1 MEARV
6 QKLSNKTRRV
16 SRRESEEEKNAFM
29 LLLESEHLSGA
40 VNLPIWL
47 KDVMISLQFIGNL

>member
-6 QKLSNKTRRV
+6 QKFSNKSRRV

-47 KDVMISLQFIGNL
+47 KDVMISLQFVGNL

>member
-1 MEARV
+1 M
-6 QKLSNKTRRV
+6 QKFSNKSRRV

-47 KDVMISLQFIGNL
+47 KDVMISLEFVGNL

>member
-6 QKLSNKTRRV
+6 QTLSNKSRRV

-47 KDVMISLQFIGNL
+47 KDVMISLEFVGNL

>member
-1 MEARV
+1 M
-6 QKLSNKTRRV
+6 QKLSNKSRRV
-16 SRRESEEEKNAFM
+16 NRRESEEEKKNAFM

-47 KDVMISLQFIGNL
+47 KDVMISLQFLGNL

>member
-6 QKLSNKTRRV
+6 QKLSNKSRRV

-47 KDVMISLQFIGNL
+47 KDVMISLEFVGNL

>member
-6 QKLSNKTRRV
+6 QKLSNKSRRV

-47 KDVMISLQFIGNL
+47 KDVMISLQFVGNL

>member
-1 MEARV
+1 MEARL
-6 QKLSNKTRRV
+6 QKLSNKSRRV

-47 KDVMISLQFIGNL
+47 KDVMISLQFVGNL

>member
-1 MEARV
+1 M
-6 QKLSNKTRRV
+6 QKLSNKSRRV
-16 SRRESEEEKNAFM
+16 NRRESEEEKNSFM

-47 KDVMISLQFIGNL
+47 KDVMISLQFVGNL

>member
-1 MEARV
+1 M
-6 QKLSNKTRRV
+6 QKFSNKSRRV

-29 LLLESEHLSGA
+29 LFLESENLSGA

-47 KDVMISLQFIGNL
+47 KDVMISLQFVGNL

>member
-6 QKLSNKTRRV
+6 QKFSNKSRRV

-29 LLLESEHLSGA
+29 LFLESENLSGA

-47 KDVMISLQFIGNL
+47 KDVMISLQFVGNL

>member
-1 MEARV
+1 MEARG
-6 QKLSNKTRRV
+6 QKFSNKSRRV

-47 KDVMISLQFIGNL
+47 KDVMISLQFVGNL